1 MGSYTAFFMKK
12 VLAIFLTFIAA
23 ITLVF
28 IVIRLTGDPFSTLVF
43 EDPRIK
49 PEQIKRIRAIYGLDK
64 PLYEQY
70 FLFLLNV
77 FRGELGY
84 SLYYQKP
91 VIDVIMERLPWTLL
105 LLLPAITISTILS
118 IHLGAKTAWKQGT
131 KYDTTVTTLA
141 LFLRST
147 PYFWLALIFLMI
159 FGYYLGIFPLSGS
172 VTPAKEFHSLI
183 SYLVDILWH
192 ASLPIA
198 VLVVREVGMYMLYMR
213 NSMIEV
219 LSQDFVWMAGL
230 EGLSESKI
238 MHGAARVAVLPMV
251 TVTALRLGFMING
264 AVLTETVFSYPGMG
278 RLIFE
283 AIMNSDYFLIQGA
296 FLIMTATVLIANL
309 AADMLYGLLDPRI
322 RISR

>member
-1 MGSYTAFFMKK
+1 MSSYTSFLIKRI
-12 VLAIFLTFIAA
+12 LAVFLTFIAA
-23 ITLVF
+23 ITLIF
-28 IVIRLTGDPFSTLVF
+28 IIIRLSGDPFSTLVF
-43 EDPRIK
+43 EDPRIT
-49 PEQIKRIRAIYGLDK
+49 PEQIERIKAAYGLNK
-64 PLYEQY
+64 PIYEQY
-70 FLFLLNV
+70 IIFLINA

-118 IHLGAKTAWKQGT
+118 IYLGTRTAWRHGT
-131 KYDTTVTTLA
+131 RYDTTVTSLA

-159 FGYYLGIFPLSGS
+159 FSYYLGIFPLAGS
-172 VTPAKEFHSLI
+172 VTPAKEFPSFI

-192 ASLPIA
+192 ASLPIT
-198 VLVVREVGMYMLYMR
+198 VLVIREVGMYMLYMR

-219 LSQDFVWMAGL
+219 LGQDFVWMEELKGL
-230 EGLSESKI
+230 AEGKVI
-238 MHGAARVAVLPMV
+238 HRAARVAMLPMV
-251 TVTALRLGFMING
+251 TVTALRFGFMING

-309 AADMLYGLLDPRI
+309 VADLLYGLLDPRV
-322 RISR
+322 RAV